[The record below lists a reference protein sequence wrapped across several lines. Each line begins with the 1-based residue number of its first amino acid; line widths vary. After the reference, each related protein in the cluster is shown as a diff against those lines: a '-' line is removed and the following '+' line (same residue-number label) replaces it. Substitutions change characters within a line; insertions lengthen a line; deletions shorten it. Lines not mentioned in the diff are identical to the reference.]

1 MDSTSSKVRI
11 IPGKSPASSITK
23 EMSCMKNL
31 LETSCGLDVRKNKIA
46 ACILTGSWGK
56 PGHG

>member
-1 MDSTSSKVRI
+1 
-11 IPGKSPASSITK
+11 
-23 EMSCMKNL
+23 MKNL